1 MTSVLRVP
9 ASFFVW
15 GGSDPSLQCQSPRR
29 QQDWCS
35 NMVAVCSV
43 EGMLTLSWLWDLANT
58 VVSRGHSRGCPV
70 LRIYWIWAGITEHHW
85 SDMAAVQCLL
95 WMAANQQSDI
105 SRGPLAAGPWCWVS
119 LGYGRRGWCGD
130 KQCRCIP
137 LMSAQMLEQQ
147 KKYKYHCAISKIK
160 TDPFTSLKGY

>member
-105 SRGPLAAGPWCWVS
+105 SSCALWAS
-119 LGYGRRGWCGD
+119 LSGTFLQTLPD
-130 KQCRCIP
+130 LVTQ
-137 LMSAQMLEQQ
+137 
-147 KKYKYHCAISKIK
+147 
-160 TDPFTSLKGY
+160 LKGHFLSLCSCPPTRSATSKRFRY